1 MLSEPHAA
9 PLAIF
14 SDFDGTLVEIAD
26 APDRIHVSADLVQ
39 RLTIVSRA
47 LGGAFAV
54 VSGRALDDLAGYLPD
69 GIAMAGGHG
78 TERRR
83 PDGSRL
89 LVADRNQ
96 VRKIAADLEPL
107 VAGHAGLLLEEKP
120 GSVAL
125 HFRQAPELADLCHA
139 AMERVLAQHP
149 SFVGMEG
156 KMVIE
161 ARPKGVSKA
170 EAIRAFM
177 EEAPFVGRLPL
188 FFGDDVTDEDGF
200 AAVQELGGVG
210 VKVGTGATRAKR
222 RTENVASTLTAIVDL
237 ATRSAN
243 PKGS

>member
-1 MLSEPHAA
+1 MLSEYGAVPI
-9 PLAIF
+9 AIF
-14 SDFDGTLVEIAD
+14 TDFDGTLVEIAD
-26 APDRIHVSADLVQ
+26 APDRIHVPGELVH
-39 RLTIVSRA
+39 RLTVVSRA

-69 GIAMAGGHG
+69 EIAVAGGHG

-89 LVADRNQ
+89 VVADRDQ
-96 VRKIAADLEPL
+96 VRMIAAGLEPL
-107 VAGHAGLLLEEKP
+107 VAEHAGLLLEEKP

-125 HFRQAPELADLCHA
+125 HFRQAPELEGLCHA
-139 AMERVLAQHP
+139 AMARVLAQHP
-149 SFVGMEG
+149 SFVGMKG

-177 EEAPFVGRLPL
+177 QEPPFVGRLPL

-222 RTENVASTLTAIVDL
+222 RTENVASALSTIVDL
-237 ATRSAN
+237 ATRSTN
-243 PKGS
+243 PEGS